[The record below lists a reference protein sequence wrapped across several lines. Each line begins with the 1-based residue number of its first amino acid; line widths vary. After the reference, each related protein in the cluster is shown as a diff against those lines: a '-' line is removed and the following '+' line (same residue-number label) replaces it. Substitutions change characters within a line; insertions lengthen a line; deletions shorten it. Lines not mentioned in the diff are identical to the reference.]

1 MGSKTIFFFKGLCIT
16 NPLLRFLLM
25 AAAPS
30 NWLNYLRKYF
40 SAVISIE
47 SLIVYAF

>member
-1 MGSKTIFFFKGLCIT
+1 MGSKTIIFFKGLCIA
-16 NPLLRFLLM
+16 NPLLRM

-40 SAVISIE
+40 SAVINIE